1 MASFWLDPAT
11 NKRYNEGRAFTYNNV
26 QYTRAGATAATFTS
40 LGFNAVN
47 VGARP
52 DDRFY
57 IVSGPDNTGAY
68 SSTARDLATLK
79 DNYKK
84 QMKLEAR
91 NILRTTDWLVVRL
104 AENSDAIPASVATY
118 RDNVRTV
125 SDDNCTKIDACADV
139 AALQALITAPRQVL
153 IDNDD
158 PAQGYQAN
166 VAGLTP
172 NPDPVAGYDY

>member
-26 QYTRAGATAATFTS
+26 QYTRAGATAAKFS
-40 LGFNAVN
+40 ELGFNAVN
-47 VGARP
+47 VGVRP

-57 IVSGPDNTGAY
+57 VVSGPDNTGNY

-79 DNYKK
+79 ANFKR

-91 NILRTTDWLVVRL
+91 NILKTTDWLVVRL
-104 AENSDAIPASVATY
+104 AENSDAIPADVATF
-118 RDNVRTV
+118 RDNIRTV
-125 SDDNCTKIDACADV
+125 SDDNCTKIDSCANV
-139 AALQALITAPRQVL
+139 AALKALIDAPREVL
-153 IDNDD
+153 VDNND

-172 NPDPVAGYDY
+172 NPDAVAGYDY

>member
-26 QYTRAGATAATFTS
+26 QYTRAGATSATFTS
-40 LGFNAVN
+40 LGFNAVI

-57 IVSGPDNTGAY
+57 IVSGPANDGTY

-79 DNYKK
+79 DNFKR

-91 NILRTTDWLVVRL
+91 SILKTTDWLVVRL
-104 AENSDAIPASVATY
+104 AENSDAIPAAVATF
-118 RDNVRTV
+118 RDNIRTV
-125 SDDNCTKIDACADV
+125 ADDNCTKIDACADV
-139 AALQALITAPRQVL
+139 AALKALIDAPREVL
-153 IDNDD
+153 VDEND

-172 NPDPVAGYDY
+172 NPDAVAGYDY

>member
-26 QYTRAGATAATFTS
+26 QYTRAGATGTKFTE
-40 LGFNAVN
+40 LGFNPVN

-57 IVSGPDNTGAY
+57 IVSGPANDGTY
-68 SSTARDLATLK
+68 SSTARDLTELK
-79 DNYKK
+79 DQFKR

-91 NILRTTDWLVVRL
+91 SILKVTDWLVVRL
-104 AENSDAIPASVATY
+104 AENATTIPADVATM
-118 RDNVRTV
+118 RDNVRTI
-125 SDDNCTKIDACADV
+125 SDDNCNKIDACADV
-139 AALQALITAPRQVL
+139 AALKALIDAPREVL
-153 IDNDD
+153 VDEND

-172 NPDPVAGYDY
+172 NPEQISGYDY

>member
-26 QYTRAGATAATFTS
+26 QYTRAGATAAKFTA

-57 IVSGPDNTGAY
+57 IVSGPANDGTY

-79 DNYKK
+79 DNFKK

-91 NILRTTDWLVVRL
+91 NILKTTDWLVVRL
-104 AENSDAIPASVATY
+104 AENSDAIPAAVATF
-118 RDNVRTV
+118 RDNIRTV
-125 SDDNCTKIDACADV
+125 ADDNCTKIDACADV
-139 AALQALITAPRQVL
+139 AALKALIDAPREVL
-153 IDNDD
+153 VDPED

-172 NPDPVAGYDY
+172 NPDAVAGYDY

>member
-26 QYTRAGATAATFTS
+26 QYTRAGATAAKFNA

-68 SSTARDLATLK
+68 SSTARNLADLK
-79 DNYKK
+79 DNFKK
-84 QMKLEAR
+84 QSKLEAR
-91 NILRTTDWLVVRL
+91 SILKTTDWLVVRL
-104 AENSDAIPASVATY
+104 AENSDAIPAAVATF
-118 RDNVRTV
+118 RDNIRTV
-125 SDDNCTKIDACADV
+125 ADDNCTKIDACADV
-139 AALQALITAPRQVL
+139 AALKALIDAPREVL
-153 IDNDD
+153 VDAND

-166 VAGLTP
+166 AAGLTP
-172 NPDPVAGYDY
+172 NPDAVAGYDY

>member
-11 NKRYNEGRAFTYNNV
+11 GKRYNEGRAFTYNNV
-26 QYTRAGATAATFTS
+26 QYTRAGATSAKFTA

-57 IVSGPDNTGAY
+57 VVSGPDNTGAY
-68 SSTARDLATLK
+68 TSTARDLATLK
-79 DNYKK
+79 DDYKK
-84 QMKLEAR
+84 KMKLEAR

-104 AENSDAIPASVATY
+104 AENSDAIPAAVATF

-125 SDDNCTKIDACADV
+125 ADDNCTKIDACADV
-139 AALQALITAPRQVL
+139 AALAALISAPREVL
-153 IDNDD
+153 VDNND
-158 PAQGYQAN
+158 PAQGYQSNA
-166 VAGLTP
+166 AGLTP
-172 NPDPVAGYDY
+172 NPDAVAGYDY

>member
-26 QYTRAGATAATFTS
+26 QYTRAGATAATFSS

-57 IVSGPDNTGAY
+57 VVSGPDNTGAY

-79 DNYKK
+79 DQYKR
-84 QMKLEAR
+84 QVKLEAR

-104 AENSDAIPASVATY
+104 AENSDALPAAVATY
-118 RDNVRTV
+118 RDSVRTV

-139 AALQALITAPRQVL
+139 AALQALITAPREVL
-153 IDNDD
+153 VDSAN
-158 PAQGYQAN
+158 PASGYQAN
-166 VAGLTP
+166 AAGLTP
-172 NPDPVAGYDY
+172 NPDAVAGYDY

>member
-26 QYTRAGATAATFTS
+26 QYTRAGATAAKFTA
-40 LGFNAVN
+40 LGFNAVT
-47 VGARP
+47 VAARP

-57 IVSGPDNTGAY
+57 IVTGPANDGSYT
-68 SSTARDLATLK
+68 STARDLATLK

-84 QMKLEAR
+84 QMKLAAR
-91 NILRTTDWLVVRL
+91 NILKTTDWLVVRK
-104 AENSDAIPASVATY
+104 AENSDAIPAAVETY

-125 SDDNCTKIDACADV
+125 ADDNCTKIDACADV
-139 AALQALITAPRQVL
+139 AALKALIDAPREVL
-153 IDNDD
+153 VDAND

-166 VAGLTP
+166 AAGLTP
-172 NPDPVAGYDY
+172 QPDPVAGYDY

>member
-40 LGFNAVN
+40 LGFNGVT

-79 DNYKK
+79 DNFKK
-84 QMKLEAR
+84 QVKLEAR
-91 NILRTTDWLVVRL
+91 NILKTTDWLVVRL
-104 AENSDAIPASVATY
+104 AENSDAIPAAVATF
-118 RDNVRTV
+118 RDNIRTV

-139 AALQALITAPRQVL
+139 AALKALIDAPREVL
-153 IDNDD
+153 VDVND

-172 NPDPVAGYDY
+172 NPDAVAGYDY